1 MIENKYTIAQILPA
15 LNTGGV
21 ERGVIEISKALID
34 NNFKSIVISSGGHM
48 EAQLRRTGGTHYK
61 LDVNS
66 KNPFRWHKIRKEL
79 KIILKNENVDLLHLC
94 SRAPAWI
101 AFPLGKTLKIPVIT
115 SVHMRFRKTNF
126 FKKIY
131 NSILIKGDL
140 IIAIS
145 KHIEICIK
153 NTFPKVSHKIKVVHR
168 GVDLKLFDSLNINP
182 ARIIAQAKLIGLK
195 DNVPVI
201 IMASRPALWKGYSI
215 LIKALSKVNKNFQC
229 ILIGAAD
236 GDKKFK
242 DLLINKIIK
251 YNLETKVKLVQSS
264 KDIQAAMILADLIVM
279 PSISP
284 EPFGRIIVEAQALG
298 KIPIAFDH
306 GGASET
312 IIDGKTGFLAKALSA
327 ESLAE
332 KILLAL
338 SMKSAKRESMGNYSK
353 KFVSK
358 NFSHNKM
365 CKLTL
370 SIYKQCIA
378 EYKRKG

>member
-1 MIENKYTIAQILPA
+1 MIKNRYTIAQILPA

-215 LIKALSKVNKNFQC
+215 LIKALSKVNENFQC

-279 PSISP
+279 PSITP

>member
-1 MIENKYTIAQILPA
+1 MIKNKYTIAQILPA

-140 IIAIS
+140 VIAIS

-153 NTFPKVSHKIKVVHR
+153 NIFPKVSHKIKVVHR

>member
-1 MIENKYTIAQILPA
+1 
-15 LNTGGV
+15 
-21 ERGVIEISKALID
+21 
-34 NNFKSIVISSGGHM
+34 M

-140 IIAIS
+140 VIAIS

-153 NTFPKVSHKIKVVHR
+153 NIFPKVSHKIKVVHR

-215 LIKALSKVNKNFQC
+215 LIKALSKVNENFQC

>member
-1 MIENKYTIAQILPA
+1 MIKNKYTIAQILPA

-101 AFPLGKTLKIPVIT
+101 AFPLGKTLKIPIIT

-140 IIAIS
+140 VIAIS

>member
-1 MIENKYTIAQILPA
+1 MIKNKYTIAQILPA

-140 IIAIS
+140 VIAIS

>member
-1 MIENKYTIAQILPA
+1 MIKNRYTIAQILPA

-140 IIAIS
+140 VIAIS

-168 GVDLKLFDSLNINP
+168 GVDLNLFDPLNINP
-182 ARIIAQAKLIGLK
+182 ARIIAQSKLIGLK

-215 LIKALSKVNKNFQC
+215 LIKALSKVNENFQC

-338 SMKSAKRESMGNYSK
+338 SMKSAKRENMGNYSK

>member
-1 MIENKYTIAQILPA
+1 MIKNKYTIAQILPA

-126 FKKIY
+126 FKNIY

-140 IIAIS
+140 VIAIS

-168 GVDLKLFDSLNINP
+168 GVDLNLFDSLNINP

>member
-140 IIAIS
+140 VIAIS
-145 KHIEICIK
+145 KHIELCIK

-215 LIKALSKVNKNFQC
+215 LIKALSKVNENFQC

-236 GDKKFK
+236 GDKEFK

-338 SMKSAKRESMGNYSK
+338 SMKSAKRESIGNYSK

>member
-1 MIENKYTIAQILPA
+1 MIKNKYTIAQILPA

-140 IIAIS
+140 VIAIS

-168 GVDLKLFDSLNINP
+168 GVDLSLFDSLNINP

-215 LIKALSKVNKNFQC
+215 LIKALSKVNENFQC

>member
-140 IIAIS
+140 VIAIS

>member
-1 MIENKYTIAQILPA
+1 MIKNKYTIAQILPA

-140 IIAIS
+140 VIAIS

-168 GVDLKLFDSLNINP
+168 GVDLNLFDSLNINP

-215 LIKALSKVNKNFQC
+215 LIKALSKVNENFQC

>member
-1 MIENKYTIAQILPA
+1 MIKNKYTIAQILPA

-66 KNPFRWHKIRKEL
+66 KNPFHWHKIRKEL

-115 SVHMRFRKTNF
+115 SIHMRFRKTNF

-140 IIAIS
+140 VIAIS

-215 LIKALSKVNKNFQC
+215 LIKALSKVNENFQC

-264 KDIQAAMILADLIVM
+264 KDIEAAMILADLIVM
-279 PSISP
+279 PSITP

>member
-1 MIENKYTIAQILPA
+1 MIKNKYTIAQILPA

-140 IIAIS
+140 VIAIS

-153 NTFPKVSHKIKVVHR
+153 NIFPKVSHKIKVVHR
-168 GVDLKLFDSLNINP
+168 GVDLNLFDSLNINP

-201 IMASRPALWKGYSI
+201 IMASRPALWKGYLI
-215 LIKALSKVNKNFQC
+215 LIKALSKVNENFQC

>member
-1 MIENKYTIAQILPA
+1 MIKNKYTIAQILPA

-66 KNPFRWHKIRKEL
+66 KNPFRWYKIRKEL

-140 IIAIS
+140 VIAIS

-153 NTFPKVSHKIKVVHR
+153 NIFPKVSHKIKVVHR
-168 GVDLKLFDSLNINP
+168 GVDLNLFDSLNINP

-215 LIKALSKVNKNFQC
+215 LIKALSKVNENFQC

>member
-1 MIENKYTIAQILPA
+1 MIKNKYTIAQILPA

>member
-1 MIENKYTIAQILPA
+1 MIKNKYTIAQILPA

-140 IIAIS
+140 VIAIS
-145 KHIEICIK
+145 KHIELCIK

-279 PSISP
+279 PSITP

>member
-153 NTFPKVSHKIKVVHR
+153 NIFPKVSHKIKVVHR

-215 LIKALSKVNKNFQC
+215 LIKALSKVNENFQC

-279 PSISP
+279 PSITP

-358 NFSHNKM
+358 NYSHNKM

>member
-1 MIENKYTIAQILPA
+1 MIKNKYTIAQILPA

-140 IIAIS
+140 VIAIS

-153 NTFPKVSHKIKVVHR
+153 NIFPKVSHKIKVVHR
-168 GVDLKLFDSLNINP
+168 GVDLNLFDPLNINP

-215 LIKALSKVNKNFQC
+215 LIKALSKVNENFQC

-338 SMKSAKRESMGNYSK
+338 SIKSAKRESMGNYSK